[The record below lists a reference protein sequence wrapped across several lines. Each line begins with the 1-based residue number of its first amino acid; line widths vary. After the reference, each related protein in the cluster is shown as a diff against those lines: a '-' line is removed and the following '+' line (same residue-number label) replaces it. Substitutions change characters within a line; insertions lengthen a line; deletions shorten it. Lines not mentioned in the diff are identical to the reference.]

1 MKIKEMIN
9 CQGRRNDEGE
19 FPTCNAR
26 EKVKNTTE
34 FKILINI
41 YLKVVFFRFPSQKNV
56 KSFIYILK
64 YHKVVK
70 RKKLRMISIKQLH
83 YILNLSKLLL
93 LHDAIDIADP
103 ISM

>member
-1 MKIKEMIN
+1 MEANFPHVTPGKTVKTTMELKI
-9 CQGRRNDEGE
+9 
-19 FPTCNAR
+19 F
-26 EKVKNTTE
+26 
-34 FKILINI
+34 INI